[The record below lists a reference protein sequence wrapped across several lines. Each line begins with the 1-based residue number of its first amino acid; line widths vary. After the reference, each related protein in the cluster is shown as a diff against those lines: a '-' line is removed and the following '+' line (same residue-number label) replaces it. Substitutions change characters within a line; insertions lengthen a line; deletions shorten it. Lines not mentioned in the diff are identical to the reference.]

1 MNKIKKQELIDSL
14 DNIHL
19 LIGVLEDSSHI
30 SNADKRTLEA
40 MQQEIFY
47 IFDELKLR

>member
-1 MNKIKKQELIDSL
+1 MNKTKNQELIDAL

-19 LIGVLEDSSHI
+19 LIGVLEDSNHV

-40 MQQEIFY
+40 MQQEIYY
-47 IFDELKLR
+47 IFNELKLR